1 VIGDKFYYDK
11 DRVRKN
17 RKYLYV
23 WVLTDFLKPIQE
35 YFSSI
40 IYRELDCSIF
50 RYKYLNETFY
60 KKSMGE
66 GESRTLENPPDK
78 WRYPQPKSSY
88 ESLFNEICEEH
99 Q

>member
-1 VIGDKFYYDK
+1 MIGDKFYYDK

-50 RYKYLNETFY
+50 GYKDLNETFY

-78 WRYPQPKSSY
+78 WSYPQPKSSS

-99 Q
+99 H